1 VTALDLTPAPGSQGP
16 GPTPSRIVEALDL
29 ALVRRSAGVL
39 PGEHRAPG
47 VGAGTELAQLRVYQP
62 GDDVRQLD
70 AAASARTGL
79 PHVRLHVPERLMTAW
94 IVLDVSPSMAFGT
107 GLRLKSDVAAGTA
120 TVLARLAVRRGGRAG
135 LVLCG
140 GRDELFIP
148 PRSGRGASAA
158 IEHAVGRG
166 VVADGAGDD
175 GSLER
180 ALGRVSR
187 LARSPGLVA
196 VISDFRAAGGWAR
209 PLRSLGQRHSLVAV
223 EVSDPR
229 EATLPDAGVL
239 RLVDPESGQQV
250 EADTRDAALRERY
263 AERERQRRGA
273 VRDELRRAGAELVEL
288 TSAHPWLEQ
297 LGRRLR

>member
-1 VTALDLTPAPGSQGP
+1 VTTLALSPAPGSQGP
-16 GPTPSRIVEALDL
+16 GPTPSRILEALDL

-47 VGAGTELAQLRVYQP
+47 VGSGTELAQLRVYQP

-70 AAASARTGL
+70 PAASARTGV

-107 GLRLKSDVAAGTA
+107 GLRLKSDVAAGAA

-140 GRDELFIP
+140 GPDELLIA
-148 PRSGRGASAA
+148 PRSGRRATAV
-158 IEHAVGRG
+158 IEHAIGEG

-175 GSLER
+175 GSLAR

-187 LARSPGLVA
+187 LARSPGMVA
-196 VISDFRAAGGWAR
+196 VVSDFRAEAGWAR
-209 PLRSLGQRHSLVAV
+209 PLRALGQRHSLIAV

-229 EATLPDAGVL
+229 EASIPSAGVL
-239 RLVDPESGQQV
+239 RLVDPESGAQV

-263 AERERQRRGA
+263 AERERQRRGT
-273 VRDELRRAGAELVEL
+273 VREALRTAGAEIVEL
-288 TSAHPWLEQ
+288 TTGDPWLEQ

>member
-1 VTALDLTPAPGSQGP
+1 VSALALSPAPGSQGP

-29 ALVRRSAGVL
+29 TLVRRTAGML

-70 AAASARTGL
+70 PAASARTGV

-107 GLRLKSDVAAGTA
+107 GLRLKSDVAAGA
-120 TVLARLAVRRGGRAG
+120 AAVLSRLAVRRGGRAG

-140 GRDELFIP
+140 GRGEVFIR
-148 PRSGRGASAA
+148 PRSGRRASAV
-158 IEHAVGRG
+158 IEHAASEG

-175 GSLER
+175 DSLAR
-180 ALGRVSR
+180 ALGRLSR
-187 LARSPGLVA
+187 LARSPGMVA
-196 VISDFRAAGGWAR
+196 VLSDFRAGNGLAR
-209 PLRSLGQRHSLVAV
+209 PLRALGHRHSLLAV
-223 EVSDPR
+223 EISDPR
-229 EATLPDAGVL
+229 EASLPSAGVL
-239 RLVDPESGQQV
+239 RLVDPESGTQV
-250 EADTRDAALRERY
+250 EADTRDAGLRERY
-263 AERERQRRGA
+263 AEHERQRRAA
-273 VRDELRRAGAELVEL
+273 VRSELRGAGAEIVEL
-288 TSAHPWLEQ
+288 TTGDPWLEQ

>member
-1 VTALDLTPAPGSQGP
+1 VTALALTPAPGSQGP

-29 ALVRRSAGVL
+29 ALVRRTAGML

-70 AAASARTGL
+70 PAASARTGL

-107 GLRLKSDVAAGTA
+107 GLRLKSDVAAGA
-120 TVLARLAVRRGGRAG
+120 AALLARLAVRRGGRAG

-140 GRDELFIP
+140 GQRELLIA
-148 PRSGRGASAA
+148 PRGGRRASAI
-158 IEHAVGRG
+158 IEHAISEG

-175 GSLER
+175 ASLGR
-180 ALGRVSR
+180 ALRRLSR
-187 LARSPGLVA
+187 LARSPGMVA
-196 VISDFRAAGGWAR
+196 VVSDFRAEDGWAR
-209 PLRSLGQRHSLVAV
+209 PLRVIGGRHSLVAV
-223 EVSDPR
+223 DVSDPLE
-229 EATLPDAGVL
+229 EALPSAGVL
-239 RLVDPESGQQV
+239 RLVDPESGRQI
-250 EADTRDAALRERY
+250 EADTRDAALREGY
-263 AERERQRRGA
+263 AKRERERRSA
-273 VRDELRRAGAELVEL
+273 VRDELRTAGAEVVEL
-288 TSAHPWLEQ
+288 TTGDPWLEQ

>member
-1 VTALDLTPAPGSQGP
+1 MTALALSPAPGSQGP
-16 GPTPSRIVEALDL
+16 GPLPTRILEALDL
-29 ALVRRSAGVL
+29 ALVRRTAGML

-70 AAASARTGL
+70 PAASARTGL

-107 GLRLKSDVAAGTA
+107 GLRLKSDVAAGA
-120 TVLARLAVRRGGRAG
+120 AAVLARLAVRRGGRAG

-140 GRDELFIP
+140 GGNEFVIA
-148 PRSGRGASAA
+148 PRGGRRASAA
-158 IEHAVGRG
+158 IEHAVGQG

-175 GSLER
+175 GSLGR
-180 ALGRVSR
+180 ALGRLSR
-187 LARSPGLVA
+187 LARSPGMVA
-196 VISDFRAAGGWAR
+196 VVSDFRAEAGWAR
-209 PLRSLGQRHSLVAV
+209 PLRALGRRHSLIAV

-229 EATLPDAGVL
+229 EASLPSAGML
-239 RLVDPESGQQV
+239 RLVDPESGTQI
-250 EADTRDAALRERY
+250 ETDTRDAGVRERY
-263 AERERQRRGA
+263 AELERQRRSA
-273 VRDELRRAGAELVEL
+273 ARDELRTAGAELVEL
-288 TSAHPWLEQ
+288 TTGDPWLEQ

>member
-1 VTALDLTPAPGSQGP
+1 VTALALSPAPGSQGP
-16 GPTPSRIVEALDL
+16 GPMPAHVLKASEL
-29 ALVRRSAGVL
+29 ALVKRAAGML

-47 VGAGTELAQLRVYQP
+47 AGIGTELAQLRVYQP

-70 AAASARTGL
+70 PAASARTGV
-79 PHVRLHVPERLMTAW
+79 PHVRLQVPERLMTAW

-107 GLRLKSDVAAGTA
+107 GARLKSDVAAGAA

-140 GRDELFIP
+140 GRDELLLR

-158 IEHAVGRG
+158 IEHAIGAG
-166 VVADGAGDD
+166 VVEDGAGDD
-175 GSLER
+175 DSLAR

-187 LARSPGLVA
+187 LARAPGLVA
-196 VISDFRAAGGWAR
+196 VVSDFRAARGWVR
-209 PLRSLGQRHSLVAV
+209 PLRALHQRHSLIAV
-223 EVSDPR
+223 EVCDPR
-229 EATLPDAGVL
+229 EQSLPDVGVL
-239 RLVDPESGQQV
+239 RLVDPESGTQV

-263 AERERQRRGA
+263 EKGEQARRAG
-273 VRDELRRAGAELVEL
+273 VRDELRTAGAEHVVLD
-288 TSAHPWLEQ
+288 TDSPWLQQ

>member
-1 VTALDLTPAPGSQGP
+1 VTALALSPAPGSQGP

-29 ALVRRSAGVL
+29 ALVRRTAGML

-70 AAASARTGL
+70 PAASARTGL

-107 GLRLKSDVAAGTA
+107 GLRLKSDVAAGA
-120 TVLARLAVRRGGRAG
+120 AAVLARLAVRRGGRAG
-135 LVLCG
+135 LMLCG
-140 GRDELFIP
+140 GPRELLIA
-148 PRSGRGASAA
+148 PRGGRRASAA
-158 IEHAVGRG
+158 IERVIGEG

-175 GSLER
+175 GSLGR
-180 ALGRVSR
+180 ALGRLSR
-187 LARSPGLVA
+187 LARSPGMVA
-196 VISDFRAAGGWAR
+196 VVSDFRTESGWGR
-209 PLRSLGQRHSLVAV
+209 PLRALGHRHSLVAV

-229 EATLPDAGVL
+229 EVSIPSAGVL
-239 RLVDPESGQQV
+239 RLVDPESGTQV

-263 AERERQRRGA
+263 AEGERQRRGK
-273 VRDELRRAGAELVEL
+273 VRDELRAAAAKLVEL
-288 TSAHPWLEQ
+288 TTGDPWLEQ

>member
-1 VTALDLTPAPGSQGP
+1 VSTLALSPAPGGQGF
-16 GPTPSRIVEALDL
+16 GPTPSRIIEALDL
-29 ALVRRSAGVL
+29 ALVRRAAGTL

-70 AAASARTGL
+70 PAASARTGV

-107 GLRLKSDVAAGTA
+107 GLRLKSDVAAGAA
-120 TVLARLAVRRGGRAG
+120 TVLGRLAVRRGGRAG

-140 GRDELFIP
+140 GGHELFIR
-148 PRSGRGASAA
+148 PRSGRRASAA
-158 IEHAVGRG
+158 IQHAVSEG
-166 VVADGAGDD
+166 VVGDGAGDD
-175 GSLER
+175 GSLAR
-180 ALGRVSR
+180 ALGRLSR
-187 LARSPGLVA
+187 LARSPGMVA
-196 VISDFRAAGGWAR
+196 VISDFREGSGWAR
-209 PLRSLGQRHSLVAV
+209 PLRALGQRHSLVAV

-229 EATLPDAGVL
+229 EASLPSAGVL
-239 RLVDPESGQQV
+239 RLVDPESGTQV

-263 AERERQRRGA
+263 AEGERQRRSA
-273 VRDELRRAGAELVEL
+273 VRDELRAAGAEIVEL
-288 TSAHPWLEQ
+288 TTGGPWLEQ

>member
-1 VTALDLTPAPGSQGP
+1 VTTLALSPAPGTQGP
-16 GPTPSRIVEALDL
+16 GPTPSYILEALDL
-29 ALVRRSAGVL
+29 ALVRRAAGTL

-70 AAASARTGL
+70 PAASARTGL

-107 GLRLKSDVAAGTA
+107 GLRLKSDVAGGAA
-120 TVLARLAVRRGGRAG
+120 AVLARLSVRRGGRAG

-140 GRDELFIP
+140 GRHELVIP
-148 PRSGRGASAA
+148 PRSGRRAAAA
-158 IEHAVGRG
+158 IEHAVGQG

-175 GSLER
+175 ASLGR
-180 ALGRVSR
+180 ALSRLSR
-187 LARSPGLVA
+187 LARSPGMVA
-196 VISDFRAAGGWAR
+196 VVSDFRAARGWAR
-209 PLRSLGQRHSLVAV
+209 PLRALGHRHSLVAV

-229 EATLPDAGVL
+229 EASLPSAGVL
-239 RLVDPESGQQV
+239 RLVDPESGRQI

-263 AERERQRRGA
+263 AEREQQRRA
-273 VRDELRRAGAELVEL
+273 AAREELRTAGAEIVDL
-288 TSAHPWLEQ
+288 TTGDPWLAQ